1 LENPIENII
10 TTGFID
16 IYNKLFMAWEGFK
29 KTEKY
34 DELKKADE
42 QMIEQMNNM
51 MKLIKEET
59 KSQK

>member
-1 LENPIENII
+1 
-10 TTGFID
+10 
-16 IYNKLFMAWEGFK
+16 MAWEGFK